1 MIPIISS
8 SNASVHP
15 VMYKNVQ
22 GGDARFSMWYE
33 YFLIF
38 LASFASIKKPDG
50 CFPSSPYLCILL
62 CVCVSLPVCVCV
74 PFINVTGYLLI
85 E

>member
-1 MIPIISS
+1 MLDSVCGTNISS
-8 SNASVHP
+8 
-15 VMYKNVQ
+15 
-22 GGDARFSMWYE
+22 FSWHLLQALKSE
-33 YFLIF
+33 
-38 LASFASIKKPDG
+38 SDG
-50 CFPSSPYLCILL
+50 CFPSSPYLCTLL